1 MASIQR
7 RIDVGKPVDTVV
19 GYFKDFAHAEQWDP
33 GTETC
38 TRLDTGPLREGSTW
52 HNVSNFL
59 GRRVELLYRL
69 ERATPD
75 RLTFVGTNDAAQSI
89 DDLTFQPLGD
99 ATRVTYHANIR
110 LRGLARLA
118 DPVVY
123 LALRHLAGK
132 VATRLQHA
140 ISEL

>member
-1 MASIQR
+1 MASIRR

-19 GYFKDFAHAEQWDP
+19 GYLKDFAHAEQWDP

-38 TRLDTGPLREGSTW
+38 TRLDAGPLREGSTW

-59 GRRVELLYRL
+59 GRRVELIYRL

-75 RLTFVGTNDAAQSI
+75 QLTFVGTNDAAQSI
-89 DDLTFQPLGD
+89 DDLTFHPLGD

-123 LALRHLAGK
+123 LALRRLADK
-132 VATRLQHA
+132 VAPRLQHA